1 MIDTHTHIYLPE
13 FEDGGEGAYLRAVD
27 AGVEMMV
34 LPNVD
39 LTSAEP
45 LLALHSRHPDR
56 LRTAFGLHPTSV
68 DASWRDTLDAIV
80 PLLESEGCVAVGEVG
95 MDLYWD
101 STFRSGQMEAFACQL
116 DMAASRSLPVII
128 HCREALDE
136 TLEVIA
142 AGGFGRMPLLF
153 HSFTGRA
160 ADAVRIIEAVP
171 GARFGINGV
180 VTFKNARDLHA
191 AVPEIGLD
199 RIVLETDSPYLAPVP
214 HRGKR
219 NESAYIT
226 AVRDKVAEL
235 TGTTP
240 AEAEAATDRNAR
252 MLFNI

>member
-142 AGGFGRMPLLF
+142 AGVFGFSSTASPEVPPMQSGLLRLCPA
-153 HSFTGRA
+153 HDSASTAWLRS
-160 ADAVRIIEAVP
+160 R
-171 GARFGINGV
+171 
-180 VTFKNARDLHA
+180 TH
-191 AVPEIGLD
+191 
-199 RIVLETDSPYLAPVP
+199 ETSTRPS
-214 HRGKR
+214 RR
-219 NESAYIT
+219 
-226 AVRDKVAEL
+226 
-235 TGTTP
+235 
-240 AEAEAATDRNAR
+240 
-252 MLFNI
+252 